1 MQIKVKHILL
11 AFLVLI
17 LSIGIIL
24 YFLSNNNYRHKDAV
38 ENDKSVNIDY
48 DMDYARGGEKWL
60 ELCYIVAKKNGDWSN
75 LPLTDN
81 FRKKYNEKDGIL
93 GDVEYDNI
101 EYRPYADTE
110 EDLYFKDYYTY
121 FVITQ
126 NQQKTAYIFS
136 PEYIDEDILLN
147 DVGIFDK
154 VLISDENGNK
164 IKSYGHYFNDNS
176 YSYCFYMLSHGGNDE
191 KSVAV
196 TEHFHRKYPYFLDLF
211 IHYSPLT
218 FNHIEFVP
226 ERSSWE
232 RKEAYF
238 IVNSQLECKK
248 RYYKVKFTLDNRGYL
263 DDVKVNKVNEEEYD
277 GSSDEI
283 AAKLLYENS
292 NWDELQITDNYR
304 KKFNG
309 QSYNTDIKRI
319 NIDYDANGEYIDKK
333 NYNEYL
339 WQYTMQDGTTS
350 VYYIKYIMDENGYI
364 DDIECNK
371 LNYDNIPIKEAKELY
386 LKDHNK

>member
-1 MQIKVKHILL
+1 MEFKAKNILVFAIIIILGLISFIVISIKTSQNIAIEETKEYEINENKIGFNSYEDTENLIMQIAI
-11 AFLVLI
+11 
-17 LSIGIIL
+17 
-24 YFLSNNNYRHKDAV
+24 KDG
-38 ENDKSVNIDY
+38 N
-48 DMDYARGGEKWL
+48 
-60 ELCYIVAKKNGDWSN
+60 WSN
-75 LPLTDN
+75 LLLTDN
-81 FRKKYNEKDGIL
+81 FKSKYNEKDGVL
-93 GDVEYDNI
+93 GKIQFDKI
-101 EYRPYADTE
+101 EYKPYNE
-110 EDLYFKDYYTY
+110 GRYSFEDRTY

-126 NQQKTAYIFS
+126 GLKKTAYTFNLIGKNG
-136 PEYIDEDILLN
+136 YIDDIKYFE
-147 DVGIFDK
+147 IFD
-154 VLISDENGNK
+154 LTDENGQELDARVTIN
-164 IKSYGHYFNDNS
+164 NDN
-176 YSYCFYMLSHGGNDE
+176 FTRIFHMLSRGGDDE

-196 TEHFHRKYPYFLDLF
+196 TSNFHRKYPYFLDLF

-226 ERSSWE
+226 DRSSWE

-292 NWDELQITDNYR
+292 NWDELQITENYR

-339 WQYTMQDGTTS
+339 LQYTMQDGTTS
-350 VYYIKYIMDENGYI
+350 VYHIKYIMDENGYI

-386 LKDHNK
+386 LKDHNIQR